1 MYLCKK
7 MNMDKKEYYIRM
19 HSNLQ
24 YVKKNNCNR
33 DYLCPICLNEYSEQD
48 VKNV

>member
-24 YVKKNNCNR
+24 YVKKNNCNG
-33 DYLCPICLNEYSEQD
+33 DYLCPICLNEYSEQAVSD
-48 VKNV
+48 